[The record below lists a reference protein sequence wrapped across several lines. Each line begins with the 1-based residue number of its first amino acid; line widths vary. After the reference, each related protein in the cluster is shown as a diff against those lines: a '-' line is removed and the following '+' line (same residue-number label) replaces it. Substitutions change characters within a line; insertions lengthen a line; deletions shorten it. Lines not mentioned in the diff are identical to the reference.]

1 MPQIEGNRNNIH
13 KDSNIVTDS
22 IEVDFLN
29 SFAIAMR

>member
-1 MPQIEGNRNNIH
+1 MPQIEGIRNNIH
-13 KDSNIVTDS
+13 KDS